1 MYVYVYTCKYI
12 YLYVCVY
19 TYFIFIYTYMYMY
32 VYILAIFSLAQI
44 TGIGQENYGP
54 NKNTYFKNCQLEV
67 SDLSWPI

>member
-1 MYVYVYTCKYI
+1 
-12 YLYVCVY
+12 
-19 TYFIFIYTYMYMY
+19 MY